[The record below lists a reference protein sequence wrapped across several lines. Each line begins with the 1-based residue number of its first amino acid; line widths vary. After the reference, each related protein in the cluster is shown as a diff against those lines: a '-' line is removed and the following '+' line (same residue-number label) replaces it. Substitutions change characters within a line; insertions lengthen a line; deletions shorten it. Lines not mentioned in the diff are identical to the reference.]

1 MIGKVVGILENQ
13 IQIKLELEQDKKS
26 EIINTHIVFES
37 TDSLLVGEVLSV
49 KDDFAE
55 VLLIGELENEKFL
68 PGAIKKPEL
77 NSLVRKITD
86 EELNLIIGIDK
97 NKKDEYFYLG
107 KTHIYNNYPINIK
120 YNDFFSGHF
129 AIFGNTGSG
138 KSCGVTRI
146 IQNVLE
152 KTNPIAYKANLFIF
166 DVYGEYNKAFKN
178 INQKYKNINAKIY
191 TTNLNQYD
199 DNIINIP
206 FWLLGLD
213 DIALLLGATDPIQ
226 LPIIQKALKLVQIFG
241 RKEDEMVIKYKNNI
255 IAKALQQILYSG
267 RTPSQIR
274 DQILAILSTFN
285 TKELNTESKIVQPG
299 YIRTL
304 KQCLIIDSSGKI
316 NEMELVSE
324 FIKSFI
330 DDSLEYNVPNT
341 PYPYGLTEFQEALD
355 FALISEGILK
365 SDKIYDQTNLLRV
378 RLDSIINS
386 ETATFF
392 KTKTYISK
400 EDYIKELLT
409 TNEGKKAQI
418 IDFNMNYVDDR
429 LAKVIVKIYSKM
441 LFEFATKLKYRAT
454 FPFHIIV
461 EEAHRYIQND
471 TDTYLLGYNIF
482 DRIAKEG
489 RKYGVIL
496 GLISQRPS
504 ELSETAL
511 SQCTNFLIF
520 RMLHPKDLSY
530 VEEMVPNITS
540 EIAKKL
546 KTLQQGT
553 CIGFGSSFKI
563 PIIIKLDLPDPMPE
577 STNCNIIQSWFI
589 DTLKK
594 VG

>member
-1 MIGKVVGILENQ
+1 MIGKITSVDEGKISV
-13 IQIKLELEQDKKS
+13 KLEINPTEQS
-26 EIINTHIVFES
+26 SLINNHIVFES
-37 TDSLLVGEVLSV
+37 KNSKLVGEMLSI
-49 KDDFAE
+49 DRGIARI
-55 VLLIGELENEKFL
+55 LLIGEIFDNRFL

-77 NSLVRKITD
+77 DSIIRKVNND
-86 EELNLIIGIDK
+86 ELSLIIGIDE

-107 KTHIYNNYPINIK
+107 KTHIYDNYPINVK
-120 YNDFFSGHF
+120 YNDFFSNHF

-138 KSCGVTRI
+138 KSCSVARI
-146 IQNVLE
+146 IQNIFD
-152 KTNPIAYKANLFIF
+152 KKNPIAYKANIFVF
-166 DVYGEYNKAFKN
+166 DVYGEYNNAFEN
-178 INQKYKNINAKIY
+178 INQKYPNINSKVY
-191 TTNLNQYD
+191 STNLNQTKH
-199 DNIINIP
+199 NIINIP

-226 LPIIQKALKLVQIFG
+226 LPILQKALKLVQIFG
-241 RKEDEMVIKYKNNI
+241 RKEEEVIKHKNNI

-267 RTPSQIR
+267 KSPSQIR
-274 DQILAILSTFN
+274 DQILAVLTSFN
-285 TKELNTESKIVQPG
+285 TKELNSESKIVQPG

-330 DDSLEYNVPNT
+330 NEELDYSFPESSYA
-341 PYPYGLTEFQEALD
+341 YGLEQFKEALD

-378 RLDSIINS
+378 RMDELING
-386 ETATFF
+386 ETSKFF
-392 KTKTYISK
+392 SARQYITK
-400 EDYIKELLT
+400 ENYIKELLT
-409 TNEGKKAQI
+409 TNDGKKAQI
-418 IDFNMNYVDDR
+418 INFNMNYIDDR
-429 LAKVIVKIYSKM
+429 MAKVIVKIYSKM
-441 LFEFATKLKYRAT
+441 LFDFATRLKYRAS
-454 FPFHIIV
+454 FPFHIVI

-504 ELSETAL
+504 ELSETAM
-511 SQCTNFLIF
+511 SQCANFLIF
-520 RMLHPKDLSY
+520 RMLHPKDLAY
-530 VEEMVPNITS
+530 VEQMVPDITT

-546 KTLQQGT
+546 KTLQIGT

-563 PIIIKLDLPDPMPE
+563 PIIVRVQLPMPMPA
-577 STNCNIIQSWFI
+577 SSNCDIMETWF
-589 DTLKK
+589 LNLN
-594 VG
+594 G

>member
-1 MIGKVVGILENQ
+1 MLGKIIAINEGKVK
-13 IQIKLELEQDKKS
+13 IKLTIEEEHQTELINNH
-26 EIINTHIVFES
+26 IIFES
-37 TDSLLVGEVLSV
+37 KNNILVGEILTVEEGIS
-49 KDDFAE
+49 E
-55 VLLIGELENEKFL
+55 VLLIGEFIDGKFI

-77 NSLVRKITD
+77 SAVVRTIN
-86 EELNLIIGIDK
+86 ENELNLLIGIEQ
-97 NKKDEYFYLG
+97 NKENEYFKLG
-107 KTHIYNNYPINIK
+107 NTHIYNNFPISVK
-120 YNDFFSGHF
+120 YNDFFSNHF
-129 AIFGNTGSG
+129 AIFGSTGSG
-138 KSCGVTRI
+138 KSCSIARI
-146 IQNVLE
+146 VQNLFS
-152 KTNPIAYKANLFIF
+152 KTNPLAYKANLFIF
-166 DVYGEYNKAFKN
+166 DVYGEYNTAFKDINKQYPN
-178 INQKYKNINAKIY
+178 INSKIY
-191 TTNLNQYD
+191 TTNLNQTE
-199 DNIINIP
+199 NSIINIP

-213 DIALLLGATDPIQ
+213 DIALLLDASEPIQ
-226 LPIIQKALKLVQIFG
+226 LPILQKALKLVQIFG
-241 RKEDEMVIKYKNNI
+241 RKDDSVIKHKNNI

-274 DQILAILSTFN
+274 DQILAVLSTFN

-330 DDSLEYNVPNT
+330 NDDLEYNMPIE
-341 PYPYGLTEFQEALD
+341 PYAYGLEQFKEALE

-378 RLDSIINS
+378 RLDALINS
-386 ETATFF
+386 ENAKYFSV
-392 KTKTYISK
+392 KNYITS
-400 EDYIKELLT
+400 ENYIKELLT

-418 IDFNMNYVDDR
+418 INFNMNYIDDR

-441 LFEFATKLKYRAT
+441 LFEFATKLRNRGT
-454 FPFHIIV
+454 FPFHILV

-471 TDTYLLGYNIF
+471 NDTYLLGYNIF

-511 SQCTNFLIF
+511 SQCNNFLIF
-520 RMLHPKDLSY
+520 RMLHPKDLLY

-540 EIAKKL
+540 EILKKI

-553 CIGFGSSFKI
+553 CIGFGLSFRI
-563 PIIIKLDLPDPMPE
+563 PVIIRFELPNPMPQ
-577 STNCNIIQSWFI
+577 STSCNIMENWFI
-589 DTLKK
+589 NL
-594 VG
+594 GNR

>member
-1 MIGKVVGILENQ
+1 MLGKVIAINEGKVK
-13 IQIKLELEQDKKS
+13 IKLNIEEDKQTS
-26 EIINTHIVFES
+26 LINNHIIFES
-37 TDSLLVGEVLSV
+37 KNNILVGEILTVENSVSEVLLVGEYI
-49 KDDFAE
+49 D
-55 VLLIGELENEKFL
+55 GKFI

-77 NSLVRKITD
+77 NAVVRTINHNELQLLIGVD
-86 EELNLIIGIDK
+86 ET
-97 NKKDEYFYLG
+97 KKDEYFYLG
-107 KTHIYNNYPINIK
+107 NTHIYNNYPISVR
-120 YNDFFSGHF
+120 YNDFFSNHF

-138 KSCGVTRI
+138 KSCSVARI
-146 IQNVLE
+146 IQNIFS
-152 KTNPIAYKANLFIF
+152 KTNPLAYKANLIIF
-166 DVYGEYNKAFKN
+166 DVYGEYNSAFKN
-178 INQKYKNINAKIY
+178 INKQYPNINSKIY
-191 TTNLNQYD
+191 TTNLNQHEDYQ
-199 DNIINIP
+199 INIP

-226 LPIIQKALKLVQIFG
+226 LPILQKALKLVQIFG
-241 RKEDEMVIKYKNNI
+241 RKDESVIKHKNNI

-285 TKELNTESKIVQPG
+285 TNELNSESKIVQPG
-299 YIRTL
+299 YVRTL

-330 DDSLEYNVPNT
+330 NDELEYNMPND
-341 PYPYGLTEFQEALD
+341 PYAYGLEQFKEALD

-378 RLDSIINS
+378 RLESLINS
-386 ETATFF
+386 DSAKYFSVQ
-392 KTKTYISK
+392 KYISS
-400 EDYIKELLT
+400 ENYIKELLT
-409 TNEGKKAQI
+409 TREGKKAQI
-418 IDFNMNYVDDR
+418 INFNMNYVDDR
-429 LAKVIVKIYSKM
+429 MAKVLVKVYSKM
-441 LFEFATKLKYRAT
+441 LFDFATKLKYRAN
-454 FPFHIIV
+454 FPFHIII

-471 TDTYLLGYNIF
+471 NDTYLLGYNIF

-520 RMLHPKDLSY
+520 RMLHPKDLVY
-530 VEEMVPNITS
+530 VEKMVPNITS
-540 EIAKKL
+540 EILKKI

-553 CIGFGSSFKI
+553 CIGFGSSFRI
-563 PIIIKLDLPDPMPE
+563 PVIVRFELPNPMPE
-577 STNCNIIQSWFI
+577 STNCNIMENWFI
-589 DTLKK
+589 NLENK
-594 VG
+594 

>member
-1 MIGKVVGILENQ
+1 MIGKVIAINEGKVK
-13 IQIKLELEQDKKS
+13 IKLNIEEDKQTDLINNH
-26 EIINTHIVFES
+26 IIFES
-37 TDSLLVGEVLSV
+37 KNNILVGEILTVENSISEVLLVGEFL
-49 KDDFAE
+49 D
-55 VLLIGELENEKFL
+55 GRFL

-77 NSLVRKITD
+77 NAVVRNINT
-86 EELNLIIGIDK
+86 EELNLLIGIDETKK
-97 NKKDEYFYLG
+97 NEYFYLG
-107 KTHIYNNYPINIK
+107 KTHIYDNFPISVR
-120 YNDFFSGHF
+120 YNDFFSSHF

-138 KSCGVTRI
+138 KSCSVARI
-146 IQNVLE
+146 IQNIFS
-152 KTNPIAYKANLFIF
+152 KTNPLAYKSNLFIF
-166 DVYGEYNKAFKN
+166 DVYGEYNTAFRN
-178 INQKYKNINAKIY
+178 INKQYSNINSKIY
-191 TTNLNQYD
+191 TTNLNQGED
-199 DNIINIP
+199 SIINIP

-213 DIALLLGATDPIQ
+213 DIALLLNATDPIQ
-226 LPIIQKALKLVQIFG
+226 LPILQKALKLVQIFG
-241 RKEDEMVIKYKNNI
+241 RKDDSVIKHKNNI

-274 DQILAILSTFN
+274 DQILAVLSTFN
-285 TKELNTESKIVQPG
+285 TNELNTESKIVQPG

-330 DDSLEYNVPNT
+330 NDDLEYNMPT
-341 PYPYGLTEFQEALD
+341 DPYPYGLEQFKEALD

-378 RLDSIINS
+378 RLDALINS
-386 ETATFF
+386 DSAKYFSV
-392 KTKTYISK
+392 KNYISS
-400 EDYIKELLT
+400 ETYIKELLT
-409 TNEGKKAQI
+409 TKEGKKAQI
-418 IDFNMNYVDDR
+418 INFNMNYVDDR
-429 LAKVIVKIYSKM
+429 MAKVIVKIYSKM
-441 LFEFATKLKYRAT
+441 LFDFATKLKYRGT
-454 FPFHIIV
+454 FPFHIVI

-471 TDTYLLGYNIF
+471 NDTQLLGYNIF

-520 RMLHPKDLSY
+520 RMLHPKDLVY

-540 EIAKKL
+540 EVLKKI

-563 PIIIKLDLPDPMPE
+563 PVIIRFELPNPMPQ
-577 STNCNIIQSWFI
+577 STSCNIMENWFI
-589 DTLKK
+589 NMENK
-594 VG
+594 